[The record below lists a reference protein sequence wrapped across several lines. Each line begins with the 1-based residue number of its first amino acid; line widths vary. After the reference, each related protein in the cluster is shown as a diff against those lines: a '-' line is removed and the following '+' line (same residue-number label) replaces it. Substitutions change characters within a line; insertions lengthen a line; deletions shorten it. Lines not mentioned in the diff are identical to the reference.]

1 MRTSPF
7 LMGILYFGMGTV
19 FIVLAIQS
27 KAEDI
32 WSFPTIILMLVATF
46 DFGVGIRMFL
56 LHSRLKQAKSK
67 K

>member
-7 LMGILYFGMGTV
+7 LMGILYFGMGAIFT
-19 FIVLAIQS
+19 VLAIQS
-27 KAEDI
+27 KTENI

-46 DFGVGIRMFL
+46 DFGVSLRMFAL
-56 LHSRLKQAKSK
+56 NKKIKQTK

>member
-7 LMGILYFGMGTV
+7 LMGILYFGMGV
-19 FIVLAIQS
+19 IFIVLAIQS
-27 KAEDI
+27 KTEDI

-46 DFGVGIRMFL
+46 DFGVSIRMFS
-56 LHSRLKQAKSK
+56 LHKRIKQVK